1 MTSKRLSDIPGFS
14 IDKVAEKAGTDPDVL
29 RLENLDTDLP
39 PPVAVL
45 EATQQAIWQDDNNS
59 YLPFTGKQ
67 DLRRVISQYVSRQTS
82 HFYSENQVVITNG
95 GTEGMFDVLLA
106 LTDPGDEV
114 ILTDPTYAGMIYRVK
129 LSGAAPVLVPFRHHH
144 QEWRLD
150 LEQLRAAIT
159 PRTKALFIMNPSM
172 PSGAVLDSTEWAV
185 ITDLCHTHN
194 LWLFYNA
201 AMERILYDKRPFLH
215 PAALPGMQ
223 DRTIIIGSASKEFR
237 MIGWR
242 MGWVVAPESVVEAIA
257 RTHIYNA
264 VTSSGFAQSA
274 LIHAFSAEAE
284 ASFVQSVATW
294 EARRNTTTAQLKK
307 YSCIPAAG
315 GWSQLLDVSP
325 LGLQASEA
333 ADLLLAKGKVAVTPM
348 THWGR
353 ENSTQYIRLVFS
365 NESQERLS
373 TLEER
378 FRATF
383 G

>member
-1 MTSKRLSDIPGFS
+1 MASKRLSGIPGFS

-29 RLENLDTDLP
+29 RMENLDTDLP
-39 PPVAVL
+39 PPAAVL
-45 EATQQAIWQDDNNS
+45 HATQKAIGLDDNNS
-59 YLPFTGKQ
+59 YLPFTGKE

-82 HFYSENQVVITNG
+82 HTYTESQVVITNG

-129 LSGAAPVLVPFRHHH
+129 LAGGVPILVPFRQQH

-150 LEQLRAAIT
+150 LEYLRTAIT
-159 PRTKALFIMNPSM
+159 PRTKAIFIMNPSM
-172 PSGAVLDSTEWAV
+172 PSGAVLDAVEWAA
-185 ITDLCHTHN
+185 ITELCHTYN

-201 AMERILYDKRPFLH
+201 AMERILYDKRPFIH

-223 DRTIIIGSASKEFR
+223 HRTIIIGSASKEFR

-242 MGWVVAPESVVEAIA
+242 MGWVVAPESVIEAIA
-257 RTHIYNA
+257 RAHIYNA

-284 ASFVQSVATW
+284 ASFTQCVATW
-294 EARRNTTTAQLKK
+294 ELRRNEVIDQLDK
-307 YSCIPAAG
+307 YTCIPAAG
-315 GWSQLLDVSP
+315 GWSQLVDVTP
-325 LGLQASEA
+325 LGLHAGEA
-333 ADLLLAKGKVAVTPM
+333 ADLLLTKGKVAVTPM
-348 THWGR
+348 THWGQH
-353 ENSTQYIRLVFS
+353 NSTQYIRLVFS
-365 NESQERLS
+365 NETEERLS
-373 TLEER
+373 TLGER

-383 G
+383 E